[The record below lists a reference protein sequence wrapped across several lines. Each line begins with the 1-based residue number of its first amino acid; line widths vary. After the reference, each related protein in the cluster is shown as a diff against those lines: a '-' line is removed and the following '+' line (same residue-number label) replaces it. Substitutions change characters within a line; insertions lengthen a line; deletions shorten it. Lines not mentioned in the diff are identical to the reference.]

1 MEDGEAGTSWS
12 AVWALSTRIVYIPQ
26 VGVTFFFLINAVSI
40 SVYCKYNWM
49 GCGDV
54 GTGSCC

>member
-1 MEDGEAGTSWS
+1 MEEGGAGTSWS
-12 AVWALSTRIVYIPQ
+12 AVWALSSRIVYIPQ
-26 VGVTFFFLINAVSI
+26 VGVTFFLFFFINDVS
-40 SVYCKYNWM
+40 VNCEYNWM